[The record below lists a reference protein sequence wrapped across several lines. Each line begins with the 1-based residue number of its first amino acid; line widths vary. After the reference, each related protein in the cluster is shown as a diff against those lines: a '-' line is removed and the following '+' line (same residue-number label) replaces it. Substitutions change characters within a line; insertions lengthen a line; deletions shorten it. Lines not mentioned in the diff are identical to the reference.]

1 MAEGIRKEKDLTE
14 LTNEEIYEHGT
25 MLETVTPLENE
36 LLRRLEYYI
45 QTYGDYLGSYNQ
57 EDILWRPKEKLKRK

>member
-1 MAEGIRKEKDLTE
+1 MNKQPKKDLTE
-14 LTNEEIYEHGT
+14 LTNEEIYEYGT
-25 MLETVTPLENE
+25 MLEAVTPLENE

-57 EDILWRPKEKLKRK
+57 EDIL

>member
-1 MAEGIRKEKDLTE
+1 MQEEKQPKKDLTE
-14 LTNEEIYEHGT
+14 LTNEEIYEYGT
-25 MLETVTPLENE
+25 MLEAVTPLENE

-57 EDILWRPKEKLKRK
+57 EGIL

>member
-1 MAEGIRKEKDLTE
+1 MQDNKQPKKDLTE
-14 LTNEEIYEHGT
+14 LTNEEIYEYGT
-25 MLETVTPLENE
+25 MLEAVTPLENE

-57 EDILWRPKEKLKRK
+57 EDIL

>member
-1 MAEGIRKEKDLTE
+1 MQDNKQPQKDLTE

-25 MLETVTPLENE
+25 MLEAVTPLENE

-45 QTYGDYLGSYNQ
+45 QTYGDYLGSYSQ
-57 EDILWRPKEKLKRK
+57 EDIL

>member
-1 MAEGIRKEKDLTE
+1 VHDNKQPKKDLTE
-14 LTNEEIYEHGT
+14 LTNEEIYEYGT
-25 MLETVTPLENE
+25 MLEAVTPLENE

-57 EDILWRPKEKLKRK
+57 EDIL

>member
-1 MAEGIRKEKDLTE
+1 MHDNKQPKKDLTE
-14 LTNEEIYEHGT
+14 LTNEEIYEYGT
-25 MLETVTPLENE
+25 MLEAVTPLENE

-57 EDILWRPKEKLKRK
+57 EGIL

>member
-1 MAEGIRKEKDLTE
+1 MHDKKQPKKDLTE

-57 EDILWRPKEKLKRK
+57 EDIL

>member
-1 MAEGIRKEKDLTE
+1 MQDARQPKNDLTE

-45 QTYGDYLGSYNQ
+45 QTYGDYLGSYSQ
-57 EDILWRPKEKLKRK
+57 EDIL

>member
-1 MAEGIRKEKDLTE
+1 MQDNKQPQKDLTE
-14 LTNEEIYEHGT
+14 LTNEEIYEYGT
-25 MLETVTPLENE
+25 MLEAVTPLENE

-57 EDILWRPKEKLKRK
+57 EDIL

>member
-1 MAEGIRKEKDLTE
+1 MHDNKQPKKDLTE
-14 LTNEEIYEHGT
+14 LTNEEIYEYGT
-25 MLETVTPLENE
+25 MLEAVTPLENE

-57 EDILWRPKEKLKRK
+57 EDIL

>member
-1 MAEGIRKEKDLTE
+1 MHDNKQPKKDLTE

-57 EDILWRPKEKLKRK
+57 EDIL

>member
-1 MAEGIRKEKDLTE
+1 MSEENRETKDLTE

-45 QTYGDYLGSYNQ
+45 QTYGD
-57 EDILWRPKEKLKRK
+57 

>member
-1 MAEGIRKEKDLTE
+1 MTDKGKTVQEEKQPKKDLTE
-14 LTNEEIYEHGT
+14 LTNEEIYEYGT
-25 MLETVTPLENE
+25 MLEAVTPLENE

-57 EDILWRPKEKLKRK
+57 EDIL

>member
-1 MAEGIRKEKDLTE
+1 MR
-14 LTNEEIYEHGT
+14 GT
-25 MLETVTPLENE
+25 MLEAVTPLENE

-57 EDILWRPKEKLKRK
+57 EDIL

>member
-1 MAEGIRKEKDLTE
+1 VQDNKQPQKDLTE
-14 LTNEEIYEHGT
+14 LTNEEIYEYGT
-25 MLETVTPLENE
+25 MLEAVTPLENE

-57 EDILWRPKEKLKRK
+57 EDIL

>member
-1 MAEGIRKEKDLTE
+1 MQDNKQPQKDLTE
-14 LTNEEIYEHGT
+14 LTNEEIYEYGT
-25 MLETVTPLENE
+25 MLEAVTPLENE

-57 EDILWRPKEKLKRK
+57 EGIL

>member
-1 MAEGIRKEKDLTE
+1 MHNNNKQPQKDLTE

-36 LLRRLEYYI
+36 LLRRLEYYV
-45 QTYGDYLGSYNQ
+45 QTYGDYLGSYSQ
-57 EDILWRPKEKLKRK
+57 EDIL

>member
-1 MAEGIRKEKDLTE
+1 MQEEKQPKKDLTE
-14 LTNEEIYEHGT
+14 LTNEEIYEYGT
-25 MLETVTPLENE
+25 MLEAVTPLENE

-57 EDILWRPKEKLKRK
+57 EDIL

>member
-1 MAEGIRKEKDLTE
+1 MTDKGKTVQEEKQPKKDLTE
-14 LTNEEIYEHGT
+14 LTNEEIYEYGT
-25 MLETVTPLENE
+25 MLEAVTPLENE

-57 EDILWRPKEKLKRK
+57 EGIL

>member
-1 MAEGIRKEKDLTE
+1 MQAEKQPTKDLTE

-45 QTYGDYLGSYNQ
+45 QTYGDYLGSYSQ
-57 EDILWRPKEKLKRK
+57 EDIL

>member
-1 MAEGIRKEKDLTE
+1 MSEDEQKPIGKDLTE

-25 MLETVTPLENE
+25 MLEVVTPLENE

-45 QTYGDYLGSYNQ
+45 QQYGDYLGSYSP
-57 EDILWRPKEKLKRK
+57 EADI

>member
-1 MAEGIRKEKDLTE
+1 MQDARQPKNDLTE

-57 EDILWRPKEKLKRK
+57 EDIL

>member
-1 MAEGIRKEKDLTE
+1 VQEEKQPKKDLTE
-14 LTNEEIYEHGT
+14 LTNEEIYEYGT
-25 MLETVTPLENE
+25 MLEAVTPLENE

-57 EDILWRPKEKLKRK
+57 EDIL

>member
-1 MAEGIRKEKDLTE
+1 MQDNKQPQKDLTE

-45 QTYGDYLGSYNQ
+45 QTYGDYLGSYSQ
-57 EDILWRPKEKLKRK
+57 EDIL

>member
-1 MAEGIRKEKDLTE
+1 MTDKGKTVQEEKQPKKDLTE

-25 MLETVTPLENE
+25 MLEAVTPLENE

-57 EDILWRPKEKLKRK
+57 EDIL

>member
-1 MAEGIRKEKDLTE
+1 VQDNKQPQKDLTE

-45 QTYGDYLGSYNQ
+45 QTYGDYLGRYNQ
-57 EDILWRPKEKLKRK
+57 EDIL

>member
-1 MAEGIRKEKDLTE
+1 VSYDDNKKEKDLTE

-57 EDILWRPKEKLKRK
+57 EDIL

>member
-1 MAEGIRKEKDLTE
+1 VSEANDKKIKQKDLTE

-45 QTYGDYLGSYNQ
+45 QQYGDYLGSYDP
-57 EDILWRPKEKLKRK
+57 EVDI